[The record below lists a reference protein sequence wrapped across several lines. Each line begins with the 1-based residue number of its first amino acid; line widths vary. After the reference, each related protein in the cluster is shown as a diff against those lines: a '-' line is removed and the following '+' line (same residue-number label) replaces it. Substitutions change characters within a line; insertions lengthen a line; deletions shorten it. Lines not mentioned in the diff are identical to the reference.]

1 MSTLQIYSRFA
12 FVGKCNHF
20 VTWFH
25 FILLSL
31 PPPPIPLLFGP
42 LAPNP
47 ITCKKFV
54 YRRHTHTLAVQHGVC
69 VTCVQIL
76 SQFGDGSTLA
86 WLVLPKLSRRS
97 LCRCCQQPPTPSP
110 LPPLHSSAPQCTACC
125 FSLSFHMEINNLY
138 ANFGFAF
145 AMNMENIPVAAICAS
160 LSQSCQPVV
169 GPKRPTDPT
178 QQTDPSSLHPSHLI
192 PSPLPTAANKLPEN

>member
-76 SQFGDGSTLA
+76 SQFGAGSTLA

-110 LPPLHSSAPQCTACC
+110 LPPVHSSARALHRVLFLLELPHGNKQFVCEFWLCLCHEYGKYSSCCNLCIALAKLSASCRPQTP
-125 FSLSFHMEINNLY
+125 H
-138 ANFGFAF
+138 
-145 AMNMENIPVAAICAS
+145 
-160 LSQSCQPVV
+160 
-169 GPKRPTDPT
+169 
-178 QQTDPSSLHPSHLI
+178 
-192 PSPLPTAANKLPEN
+192 